1 MATEER
7 VWFYDDHKYQE
18 VYNDGKYQATV
29 SIDEWAEWYDPRT
42 EQDNIGKICIRK
54 HRDYRFPNE
63 LDFDFDAYDEDE
75 IKIPEKN
82 YYIFRLD
89 CYNHGQIVFSFTGQW
104 MQCRRDTSRWCGFI
118 AVPKCYNGTDLR
130 EIHETKYIHEP
141 NTDGNYNPIELTESE
156 AREIAEQE
164 LKEFNQYN
172 NWEIYGYTVYQKV
185 LWTSETWEEKYEYEV
200 LDSVWWYFDVDS
212 CKEEAIETINAYKK
226 EEVEG

>member
-1 MATEER
+1 MSTEEW

-89 CYNHGQIVFSFTGQW
+89 CYNHGQIVFSFTGEG

-118 AVPKCYNGTDLR
+118 AVP
-130 EIHETKYIHEP
+130 
-141 NTDGNYNPIELTESE
+141 IEWRTRDE

-185 LWTSETWEEKYEYEV
+185 LWTSETWEEKYEYET
-200 LDSVWWYFDVDS
+200 LDSCGWYFS
-212 CKEEAIETINAYKK
+212 IKEAKSDAEDYINHRKNEDEK
-226 EEVEG
+226 F

>member
-1 MATEER
+1 MSTEER

-42 EQDNIGKICIRK
+42 EYDNIGKICIRK

-63 LDFDFDAYDEDE
+63 LDFDFNAYDEDE
-75 IKIPEKN
+75 IKMPEK

-89 CYNHGQIVFSFTGQW
+89 CYEHGQIVFSFAGEG
-104 MQCRRDTSRWCGFI
+104 MQCRWDTTNHCWFI
-118 AVPKCYNGTDLR
+118 AVPKKYNAYDLK
-130 EIHETKYIHEP
+130 EISVTPYKKELWEKYEVV
-141 NTDGNYNPIELTESE
+141 ELTESE
-156 AREIAEQE
+156 ARDIAKQE

-185 LWTSETWEEKYEYEV
+185 LWASETWEEKYEYET
-200 LDSVWWYFDVDS
+200 LDSCGWYFSIEDVKSDA
-212 CKEEAIETINAYKK
+212 EDYINHRKNEDEK
-226 EEVEG
+226 F

>member
-1 MATEER
+1 M
-7 VWFYDDHKYQE
+7 
-18 VYNDGKYQATV
+18 V

-75 IKIPEKN
+75 IKMPEN

-89 CYNHGQIVFSFTGQW
+89 CYNHWQIVFSFTGQW

-118 AVPKCYNGTDLR
+118 AVPKKYNAYDLK
-130 EIHETKYIHEP
+130 EISVTPYKKELWEKYEVV
-141 NTDGNYNPIELTESE
+141 ELTESR
-156 AREIAEQE
+156 AREIAEEE

-200 LDSVWWYFDVDS
+200 IDSAWWYFDIDL
-212 CKEEAIETINAYKK
+212 CKEDAVDIIIHRKNEDEKF
-226 EEVEG
+226 

>member
-75 IKIPEKN
+75 IKIPEN

-89 CYNHGQIVFSFTGQW
+89 CYEHGQIVFSFAGEW
-104 MQCRRDTSRWCGFI
+104 MQCRRDTTNHCGFI
-118 AVPKCYNGTDLR
+118 AVP
-130 EIHETKYIHEP
+130 
-141 NTDGNYNPIELTESE
+141 IEWRTRDE
-156 AREIAEQE
+156 AREIAKQE

-185 LWTSETWEEKYEYEV
+185 LWTSETWEEKYEYET
-200 LDSVWWYFDVDS
+200 LDSCGWYFS
-212 CKEEAIETINAYKK
+212 IEEAKSDAEDYIIHRKNEDEKF
-226 EEVEG
+226 

>member
-29 SIDEWAEWYDPRT
+29 SIDEWAQWYDPRT

-75 IKIPEKN
+75 IKIPEN

-89 CYNHGQIVFSFTGQW
+89 CYEHGWIVFSFTGQW

-118 AVPKCYNGTDLR
+118 AVPKLK
-130 EIHETKYIHEP
+130 EISVTPFKKELWEKYEEV
-141 NTDGNYNPIELTESE
+141 ELTESQ

-185 LWTSETWEEKYEYEV
+185 FWKSERWEEKYEYEV
-200 LDSVWWYFDVDS
+200 IDSAWWYFDVDS
-212 CKEEAIETINAYKK
+212 CKEDAVDIIIHRKNEDEKF
-226 EEVEG
+226 

>member
-1 MATEER
+1 MPEER

-54 HRDYRFPNE
+54 HRDYTFPNE

-75 IKIPEKN
+75 IKMPEN
-82 YYIFRLD
+82 YYIFWLD
-89 CYNHGQIVFSFTGQW
+89 CYNNGQIVFSFTGQW

-118 AVPKCYNGTDLR
+118 AVPKEY
-130 EIHETKYIHEP
+130 K
-141 NTDGNYNPIELTESE
+141 ESE
-156 AREIAEQE
+156 AKEIAGQE

-185 LWTSETWEEKYEYEV
+185 LWTSETGEEKYEYEV

-212 CKEEAIETINAYKK
+212 CKEDAVDIIIHRKNEDEKF
-226 EEVEG
+226 

>member
-1 MATEER
+1 MTTEER

-42 EQDNIGKICIRK
+42 EYDNIGKICIRK

-63 LDFDFDAYDEDE
+63 LDFNFEAYDEDE
-75 IKIPEKN
+75 IKMPEK

-89 CYNHGQIVFSFTGQW
+89 CYEHGQIVFSFTGEG

-118 AVPKCYNGTDLR
+118 AVPKKYNAYDLK
-130 EIHETKYIHEP
+130 EISVTPYKKELWEKYEVV
-141 NTDGNYNPIELTESE
+141 ELTESE
-156 AREIAEQE
+156 ARDIAKQE

-185 LWTSETWEEKYEYEV
+185 LWTSETWEEKYEYET
-200 LDSVWWYFDVDS
+200 LDSCGWYFS
-212 CKEEAIETINAYKK
+212 IEEAKSDAEDYINHSKNEDEK
-226 EEVEG
+226 F

>member
-1 MATEER
+1 MPTKER
-7 VWFYDDHKYQE
+7 VRTYDDHKYQE

-42 EQDNIGKICIRK
+42 EQDNIWKICIRK

-75 IKIPEKN
+75 ISIPEN

-89 CYNHGQIVFSFTGQW
+89 CYEHGWIVFSFTGQW
-104 MQCRRDTSRWCGFI
+104 TQCRRDTSRWCGFI
-118 AVPKCYNGTDLR
+118 AVPKLK
-130 EIHETKYIHEP
+130 EISVTPFKKELWEKYEEV
-141 NTDGNYNPIELTESE
+141 ELTESQ

-185 LWTSETWEEKYEYEV
+185 FWKSERWEEKYEYEV
-200 LDSVWWYFDVDS
+200 IDSAWWYFDVDS
-212 CKEEAIETINAYKK
+212 CKEDAVDIIIHRKNEDEKF
-226 EEVEG
+226 

>member
-1 MATEER
+1 MPTEER

-75 IKIPEKN
+75 IKTPEN
-82 YYIFRLD
+82 YYIFWLD
-89 CYNHGQIVFSFTGQW
+89 CYNHWQIIFSFTGQW

-118 AVPKCYNGTDLR
+118 AVPKKYNAYDLK
-130 EIHETKYIHEP
+130 EISVTPYKKELWEKYEVV
-141 NTDGNYNPIELTESE
+141 ELTESQ
-156 AREIAEQE
+156 AREIAKEE

-200 LDSVWWYFDVDS
+200 IDSVWWYFDMDL
-212 CKEEAIETINAYKK
+212 CKEGAVDIIIHRKNEDEKF
-226 EEVEG
+226 